1 MPSSTLRQRQSR
13 ASSLSRQLWAGL
25 LAAALLGGV
34 IIGGVAVAL
43 DKFGRT
49 PREWAP
55 YLERRALNHNPLITG
70 SVDLAAAWL
79 RYADRLPWEGARP
92 TGWAGAAVGR
102 PSLVGERVPPRRP
115 RLIGTVPELRKTLQ
129 NAQPGD
135 VIEMLPGT
143 YRLEYPTVGV
153 TANGTAVAPITLRAA
168 RLGDVVFQSNG
179 VEAFKVSGPYWIF
192 ENLVLEGI
200 CEDHSG
206 CEHAFHIA
214 GGADH
219 IILRNNLLMDFNAH
233 IKVNP
238 EGKAPDYGLLEYN
251 TITETR
257 PRNTGNPV
265 TPIDMVAASGW
276 RIAANLITDFVKSG
290 GDNVSYGAFAKGAGD
305 HNVFERNVVLCEYKL
320 RGHGGER
327 IGLSFGGG
335 STGPQFLRD
344 AGASGSEQISSI
356 MRDNLIAFCSDDGI
370 YLNRAA
376 ETVLEHNT
384 LIDTAGI
391 DSRFPE
397 SSAEV
402 INNIVDGLIRQR
414 DGGARHAAGNEGS
427 PLLGLF
433 VGWHPARHLF
443 VNPARLD
450 LHWRS
455 PPTLRPTTPGSTDLC
470 GITRGTEARPGA
482 FDDFTPCLRGDTR
495 Q

>member
-1 MPSSTLRQRQSR
+1 M
-13 ASSLSRQLWAGL
+13 
-25 LAAALLGGV
+25 
-34 IIGGVAVAL
+34 AL
-43 DKFGRT
+43 DRFDRT

-79 RYADRLPWEGARP
+79 RYADRLAWEGVRP
-92 TGWAGAAVGR
+92 AGWAGAAVGR
-102 PSLVGERVPPRRP
+102 PPLAGERVPPQQRQ
-115 RLIGTVPELRKTLQ
+115 LIDTVSKLRKAVQ
-129 NAQPGD
+129 SAQAGG

-153 TANGTAVAPITLRAA
+153 TANGTATAPITLRAA
-168 RLGDVVFQSNG
+168 RLGEVVFQSNG
-179 VEAFKVSGPYWIF
+179 VEAFKVFGPYWIF
-192 ENLVLEGI
+192 ENLVFEGV
-200 CEDHSG
+200 CEDHSS
-206 CEHAFHIA
+206 CEHAFHIV

-219 IILRNNLLMDFNAH
+219 IVLHNNLLMDFNAH

-238 EGKAPDYGLLEYN
+238 DGKSPDNGLIEYN

-257 PRNTGNPV
+257 PRSTGNPV

-276 RIAANLITDFVKSG
+276 HITANLITDFVKSG
-290 GDNVSYGAFAKGAGD
+290 GDKVSYGAFAKGAGD

-320 RGHGGER
+320 RGHDGER

-335 STGPQFLRD
+335 STGREFLRD
-344 AGASGSEQISSI
+344 AGASGREQISSI

-370 YLNRAA
+370 YLNRAVA
-376 ETVLEHNT
+376 TVLEHNT

-397 SSAEV
+397 TSAEV
-402 INNIVDGLIRQR
+402 VNNIVDGVIRQR
-414 DGGARHAAGNEGS
+414 DGGTLHAAGNEAS
-427 PLLGLF
+427 LLLGLF
-433 VGWHPARHLF
+433 IGWHPARHLF

-450 LHWRS
+450 LHWRAA
-455 PPTLRPTTPGSTDLC
+455 PALRPTTPGSTDLC
-470 GITRGTEARPGA
+470 GTIRGIAARPGA
-482 FDDFTPCLRGDTR
+482 FDDFAPCLRGDAR

>member
-1 MPSSTLRQRQSR
+1 MPSSALRQRR
-13 ASSLSRQLWAGL
+13 GKTSSLSRRLWAGL
-25 LAAALLGGV
+25 LAATLLGGL
-34 IIGGVAVAL
+34 IGGVAVAL
-43 DKFGRT
+43 DRLGRT

-55 YLERRALNHNPLITG
+55 YLERRALNHNSLITG

-79 RYADRLPWEGARP
+79 RYADRLPWEGVRP

-102 PSLVGERVPPRRP
+102 PSLAGERVPLRQR
-115 RLIGTVPELRKTLQ
+115 RLIGNVPELRKALQ
-129 NAQPGD
+129 NAQAGD
-135 VIEMLPGT
+135 VIEMLPGA

-192 ENLVLEGI
+192 ENLVLQGV

-206 CEHAFHIA
+206 CEHAFHIV

-219 IILRNNLLMDFNAH
+219 VILRNNLLMDFNAH

-238 EGKAPDYGLLEYN
+238 EGKDPDNGLIEYN
-251 TITETR
+251 TITETM

-276 RIAANLITDFVKSG
+276 HIAANLITDFVKSG
-290 GDNVSYGAFAKGAGD
+290 GDKVSYGAFAKGAGD
-305 HNVFERNVVLCEYKL
+305 HNVLERNVVLCEYKL
-320 RGHGGER
+320 RSEAGER

-335 STGPQFLRD
+335 GTGPEFRRD
-344 AGASGSEQISSI
+344 AGVSGREQTSST

-376 ETVLEHNT
+376 KTVLEHNT
-384 LIDTAGI
+384 MIDTAGI

-402 INNIVDGLIRQR
+402 INNIVDGVVRQR
-414 DGGARHAAGNEGS
+414 DGGALHAAGNEGS
-427 PLLGLF
+427 LLLGLF
-433 VGWHPARHLF
+433 IGWHPARHLF

-450 LHWRS
+450 LHWRA
-455 PPTLRPTTPGSTDLC
+455 PPALRPSTPGSADLC
-470 GITRGTEARPGA
+470 GTIRGAEARPGA
-482 FDDFTPCLRGDTR
+482 FDDFTPCLRGDAR